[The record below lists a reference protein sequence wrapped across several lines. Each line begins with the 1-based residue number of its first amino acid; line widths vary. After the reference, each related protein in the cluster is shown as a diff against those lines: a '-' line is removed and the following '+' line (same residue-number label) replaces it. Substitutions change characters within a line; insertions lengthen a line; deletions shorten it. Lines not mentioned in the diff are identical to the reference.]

1 MPFNQNQTTPIP
13 ERVREQLQFLRALAR
28 SRSENKRRQL
38 LKKADISQLVCLA
51 EIALNIL
58 KSKFKLTSRQKKRL
72 IPHAEF
78 VRRLG
83 RLRTEKGA
91 RKLLVQKG
99 AGHIGLLSA
108 LLTPIIL
115 EIGKS
120 LLKKRE
126 EEEPK
131 KEEEKKEEEDG
142 K

>member
-1 MPFNQNQTTPIP
+1 MPFNQNSTTPIP

-28 SRSENKRRQL
+28 SRSEGKRRQL
-38 LKKADISQLVCLA
+38 LKKADTSQLLCLA

-58 KSKFKLTSRQKKRL
+58 RSKFKLTSRQKRRL
-72 IPHAEF
+72 QPHAEF

-83 RLRTEKGA
+83 RLRTERGA

-120 LLKKRE
+120 LLKKA
-126 EEEPK
+126 EEPK
-131 KEEEKKEEEDG
+131 QEEEKVENG